1 MAVLED
7 GPGIWVLLGQGR
19 SRYLHLPLPR
29 DTHLACPCGHM
40 SPAGHLPVTISQG
53 LCSAFSSSLKWKHFK
68 GLCFFFFPPPRS
80 VFLCKQLI
88 TSLKGS
94 SSPPSLPRGLEA
106 VNIKQFSA
114 GIKVCI
120 LFCLKLRRLL
130 FGGCLGFSLL
140 FWSQVY
146 HRHPVFLPG

>member
-19 SRYLHLPLPR
+19 SRYLRLPLPR

-68 GLCFFFFPPPRS
+68 GLCFFFFPPSP
-80 VFLCKQLI
+80 FCF
-88 TSLKGS
+88 SLQTINYKFKRKFQPSFATQRFRGS
-94 SSPPSLPRGLEA
+94 KYKA
-106 VNIKQFSA
+106 VQ
-114 GIKVCI
+114 
-120 LFCLKLRRLL
+120 RRNKTLHPVLSEVKAVVVWRL
-130 FGGCLGFSLL
+130 FGFFTS
-140 FWSQVY
+140 
-146 HRHPVFLPG
+146 FLESSVS